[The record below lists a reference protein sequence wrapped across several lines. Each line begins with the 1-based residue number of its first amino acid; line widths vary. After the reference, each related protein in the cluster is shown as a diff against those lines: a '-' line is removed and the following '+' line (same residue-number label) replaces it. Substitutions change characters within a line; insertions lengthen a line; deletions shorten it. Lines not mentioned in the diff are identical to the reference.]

1 MFAAR
6 LTRSRTILVALV
18 LACVHCIAVRAEEAE
33 APSRSVAT
41 LSKEFSDPLTT
52 LPQLSLQNIYTPQ
65 NFGTGANTN
74 RLVLR
79 PIIPRV
85 PRFHLLP
92 FPQIIRP
99 TFSLVTVPTG
109 RGGNSRTEFGDIQL
123 FDFAVLPWP
132 RRETG
137 LLIGA
142 GPTLN
147 FPTASYKNAG
157 VGAWQAGPAFGTI
170 YKGIPGLLLGCLVQ
184 NPISL
189 SYTRSNHP
197 PFSTLLFQP
206 LILAYVGHGFYVK
219 SADSTW
225 THSWGHDKS
234 TTIPVSF
241 GIGYVW
247 LRDGAPPVNLFVSG
261 EWMAYRQ
268 DARVAP
274 QTSVRFGFI
283 IAFPEWRPWS

>member
-1 MFAAR
+1 MAPHAR
-6 LTRSRTILVALV
+6 RKLTVLLALALV
-18 LACVHCIAVRAEEAE
+18 FAHLSAACAEED
-33 APSRSVAT
+33 APNRSAAT
-41 LSKEFSDPLTT
+41 LAKEFGDPLTT
-52 LPQLSLQNIYTPQ
+52 LPQVSLQNIYTPE
-65 NFGTGANTN
+65 NFGTQANTN
-74 RLVLR
+74 RLLLR
-79 PIIPRV
+79 PIIPRI
-85 PRFHLLP
+85 PKYSLLP
-92 FPQIIRP
+92 FVQLIRP
-99 TFSLVTVPTG
+99 TLSLVTVPTG

-132 RRETG
+132 SKETG
-137 LLIGA
+137 LLIGV

-206 LILAYVGHGFYVK
+206 LVLAYIGHGFYVK

-225 THSWGHDKS
+225 SNSWGDDKS
-234 TTIPVSF
+234 TTIPLSF
-241 GIGYVW
+241 GVGYVW
-247 LRDGAPPVNLFVSG
+247 LREALPPVNLFVSG
-261 EWMAYRQ
+261 EWMAYRE

-274 QTSVRFGFI
+274 QTSVRFGVT
-283 IAFPEWRPWS
+283 IAFPDWRPWS

>member
-1 MFAAR
+1 LAPHAR
-6 LTRSRTILVALV
+6 RKLTVLLALALV
-18 LACVHCIAVRAEEAE
+18 FAHLSAACAEED
-33 APSRSVAT
+33 APNRSAAT
-41 LSKEFSDPLTT
+41 LAKEFGDPLTT
-52 LPQLSLQNIYTPQ
+52 LPQVSLQNIYTPE
-65 NFGTGANTN
+65 NFGTQANTN
-74 RLVLR
+74 RLLLR
-79 PIIPRV
+79 PIIPRI
-85 PRFHLLP
+85 PKYSLLP
-92 FPQIIRP
+92 FVQLIRP
-99 TFSLVTVPTG
+99 TLSLVTVPTG

-132 RRETG
+132 SKETG
-137 LLIGA
+137 LLIGV

-206 LILAYVGHGFYVK
+206 LVLAYVGHGFYVK

-225 THSWGHDKS
+225 SNSWGDDKS
-234 TTIPVSF
+234 TTIPLSF
-241 GIGYVW
+241 GVGYVW
-247 LRDGAPPVNLFVSG
+247 LREALPPVNLFVSG
-261 EWMAYRQ
+261 EWMAYRE

-274 QTSVRFGFI
+274 QTSVRFGVT
-283 IAFPEWRPWS
+283 IAFPDWRPWS

>member
-1 MFAAR
+1 MFVLHMRREFA
-6 LTRSRTILVALV
+6 ILLALALV
-18 LACVHCIAVRAEEAE
+18 CTRPPAAYAQDE
-33 APSRSVAT
+33 APSRSVAA

-52 LPQLSLQNIYTPQ
+52 LPQVSLQNIYTPR
-65 NFGTGANTN
+65 NFGTEADTN

-79 PIIPRV
+79 PLIPRV
-85 PRFHLLP
+85 PRFRLLP
-92 FPQIIRP
+92 FPQLIRP
-99 TFSLVTVPTG
+99 TLSLVTVPTG
-109 RGGNSRTEFGDIQL
+109 RGGNTRTEFGDIQL
-123 FDFAVLPWP
+123 FDFALLPWP
-132 RRETG
+132 RTETG
-137 LLIGA
+137 LLIGV

-147 FPTASYKNAG
+147 FPTASDKNAG
-157 VGAWQAGPAFGTI
+157 VGAWQAGPAFGMI

-206 LILAYVGHGFYVK
+206 LALAYVGHGFYVK

-225 THSWGHDKS
+225 TNSWGDDKS
-234 TTIPVSF
+234 TTIPLSF

-247 LRDGAPPVNLFVSG
+247 LREASPPVNLFVSG

-274 QTSVRFGFI
+274 QTSVRFGI
-283 IAFPEWRPWS
+283 TMAFPNWRPWS